1 MLSHK
6 ASRARICALALC
18 IVICLPSL
26 ALAQYLSLAPLEENF
41 AGSSTPVEF
50 RDACFNINLWAS
62 VKAHTDYLGE
72 ADWEDVLRRPADL
85 FCKHERRGNQPASGS
100 ASAQELVYNC
110 AGVFR

>member
-72 ADWEDVLRRPADL
+72 ADWAIDRMSSADQQTC
-85 FCKHERRGNQPASGS
+85 FANMNTEI
-100 ASAQELVYNC
+100 
-110 AGVFR
+110 